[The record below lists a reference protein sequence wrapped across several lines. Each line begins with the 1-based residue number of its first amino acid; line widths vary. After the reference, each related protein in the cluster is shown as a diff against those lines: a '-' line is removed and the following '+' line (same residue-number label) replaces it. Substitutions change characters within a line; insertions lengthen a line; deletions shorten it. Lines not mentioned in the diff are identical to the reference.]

1 MESKGNEGGYRR
13 APMSYLQMAVGQWQV
28 LAEPQEKRNGQALA
42 KSIERSDLIVRPS
55 RLVNQE
61 ATGRYKGSMIA
72 RKRRV
77 RPGRG
82 D

>member
-1 MESKGNEGGYRR
+1 
-13 APMSYLQMAVGQWQV
+13 MSYLQMVVGQWQV
-28 LAEPQEKRNGQALA
+28 LAEPQEKRSGQLLA
-42 KSIERSDLIVRPS
+42 KSIERSDLSVRLS

-61 ATGRYKGSMIA
+61 AAGRYKGGMIA